1 MKPSCFCGVHHGG
14 HTSPRPKGNGLSRDF
29 FIVKTIALKTL
40 KNCKIVIQSIQNAL
54 KCYSSVFLRE
64 KEIVMNRL

>member
-29 FIVKTIALKTL
+29 FIVKTIALKIL
-40 KNCKIVIQSIQNAL
+40 KNCKIVIQSIQNAW